1 MFAIDIQ
8 GIKEIIEYGHVTP
21 VPMMPDFVRGVLNL
35 RGAVVPVLDL
45 KARFGQPCTKVSR
58 RSCVVIL
65 EASSEDHQAQDI
77 GLLVDSVSE
86 VLEIPADEIKP
97 APSFG
102 ARIRPDFISGMAKVA
117 GTFVIVLQ
125 VGKVLSMDEMSQLA
139 DAGDSPFI
147 AEL

>member
-1 MFAIDIQ
+1 
-8 GIKEIIEYGHVTP
+8 
-21 VPMMPDFVRGVLNL
+21 
-35 RGAVVPVLDL
+35 VVPVLDL

-125 VGKVLSMDEMSQLA
+125 VDKVLSMDEMSQLA
-139 DAGDSPFI
+139 DAGDSPSLQ
-147 AEL
+147 EL